1 MEELRKS
8 ESIQGWLNKKLARFN
23 EYRAVARNHLKFLDT
38 NPSYQDYVS
47 KVKGELEESSR
58 PLEEYLNTIIIIHED
73 PVNYFS
79 AHMGAWGEIKKHGRE
94 HGKEEYLSDYLPDEF
109 YEEVERAIPIC
120 EELLKLM
127 KPSIPGISKE
137 CFPKISRENYP
148 KFKEVSRQFAKKMFE
163 LMDKEEKIYRSL
175 PEETLRKVREQEE

>member
-1 MEELRKS
+1 M
-8 ESIQGWLNKKLARFN
+8 NKKLASNFN
-23 EYRAVARNHLKFLDT
+23 RHRAVARNHLKLLDT
-38 NPSYQDYVS
+38 NPSYQDYIS

-58 PLEEYLNTIIIIHED
+58 PLEEYLNTGIIIHED

-109 YEEVERAIPIC
+109 YEEIERTIPIC

-127 KPSIPGISKE
+127 KPGISKE
-137 CFPKISRENYP
+137 SFPKISRENYP
-148 KFKEVSRQFAKKMFE
+148 KFKEVSRQFAKKMLE

-175 PEETLRKVREQEE
+175 PEETLRKVRERKE